1 LLLHTVW
8 LASQDVIAE
17 VVANG
22 GRDTATATRNS
33 INYAKMA
40 NNVFARPSD
49 FDLEGNG
56 ARRHL
61 LQDNAA
67 FQRSDRI
74 QVANLAA
81 EVGWERSDCMCKRT
95 WPAHAPK

>member
-1 LLLHTVW
+1 MSSLPAAYVQDAINKAVASAGKTTGVATKKAVNFAK
-8 LASQDVIAE
+8 LA
-17 VVANG
+17 NRG
-22 GRDTATATRNS
+22 GSMLT
-33 INYAKMA
+33 
-40 NNVFARPSD
+40 D
-49 FDLEGNG
+49 FDTG

-81 EVGWERSDCMCKRT
+81 EVGWGRSDCMCKIT
-95 WPAHAPK
+95 WPAHAPE